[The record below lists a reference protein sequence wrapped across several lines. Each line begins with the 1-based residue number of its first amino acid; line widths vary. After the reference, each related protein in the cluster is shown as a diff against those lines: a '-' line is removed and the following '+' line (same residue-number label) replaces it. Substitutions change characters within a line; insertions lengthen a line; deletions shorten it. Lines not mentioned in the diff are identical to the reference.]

1 MPDFDLIIAYRV
13 SPFLSPS
20 APKIFNEKLELVT
33 ACLLSFKE
41 AIEGLK
47 AKVYVIMD
55 RCPKIYDKVFK
66 ELFENLEI
74 KKIESNITGLRWNM
88 NVQTF
93 LLQLEYLKGQQYS
106 EIVMFQEDDYLYFQS
121 IKPMLEFISNENVD
135 FISPYLHPWIIN
147 TAWKKFIKN
156 KIIQNKIEWIQI
168 PYTTNTFM
176 TKKSILLEAK
186 RFLNLYYK
194 TGDMY
199 RFIILTKNIRPL
211 RIDFPYYRYRIG
223 ALKFLR
229 YYLSLRKYT
238 LWMPNPTIADH
249 IAGNPPAY
257 TGWNELERIKNKAID
272 FLNSLT

>member
-1 MPDFDLIIAYRV
+1 
-13 SPFLSPS
+13 LSPS
-20 APKIFNEKLELVT
+20 APKIFNDKLELVT

-41 AIEGLK
+41 AIKGLK
-47 AKVYVIMD
+47 VKVYVIMD
-55 RCPKIYDKVFK
+55 RCPKIYEKVFK
-66 ELFENLEI
+66 ELFENVEI
-74 KKIESNITGLRWNM
+74 KKLENNITGLGYNM

-106 EIVMFQEDDYLYFQS
+106 EIVMFQEDDYLYYKS
-121 IKPMLEFISNENVD
+121 IKPMHEFISNENVD

-156 KIIQNKIEWIQI
+156 RIIQNKIEWIQI

-176 TKKSILLEAK
+176 TKKNILLEANT
-186 RFLNLYYK
+186 FLNLYYK

-211 RIDFPYYRYRIG
+211 RIDLPYFRYRIG

-229 YYLSLRKYT
+229 YYLSLREYT

-257 TGWNELERIKNKAID
+257 TELNELERIKNKAID
-272 FLNSLT
+272 LLNSLT

>member
-1 MPDFDLIIAYRV
+1 MSDFDLTIAYRV
-13 SPFLSPS
+13 SPFLPPS
-20 APKIFNEKLELVT
+20 LPKIFNEKLELVT

-55 RCPKIYDKVFK
+55 RCPKIYEKVFK
-66 ELFENLEI
+66 ELFENVEI
-74 KKIESNITGLRWNM
+74 KKLESNIIESSWDM

-93 LLQLEYLKGQQYS
+93 KLQLEYLNSQQYS
-106 EIVMFQEDDYLYFQS
+106 EIVMFQEDDYLYLQS

-147 TAWKKFIKN
+147 TSWKKFIKN
-156 KIIQNKIEWIQI
+156 RIIQNKIEWIQI

-176 TKKSILLEAK
+176 TKKNILLEANK
-186 RFLNLYYK
+186 FLNLYYK

-211 RIDFPYYRYRIG
+211 RIDLPYYRYRIG

-249 IAGNPPAY
+249 IEGNPPAY
-257 TGWNELERIKNKAID
+257 TRLNELEKIKIKAIG